1 MKAVILAAG
10 QGTRIGSLT
19 YNRPKVMLQ
28 VANKPILEHIIC
40 SARDTGIHEFVIV
53 VGYHSETIKEY
64 FGDGTSFGVNIQ
76 YALQEKQRGTADA
89 VRAAEAYVDKRFIVF
104 NGDIIVSQ

>member
-10 QGTRIGSLT
+10 QGTRMGPLT
-19 YNRPKVMLQ
+19 YNRPKVMLP

-40 SARDTGIHEFVIV
+40 SARDAGIHEFVIV
-53 VGYHSETIKEY
+53 VGYYSETIKEY
-64 FGDGTSFGVNIQ
+64 FGDGARFGVNIQ

-89 VRAAEAYVDKRFIVF
+89 GKSVV
-104 NGDIIVSQ
+104 